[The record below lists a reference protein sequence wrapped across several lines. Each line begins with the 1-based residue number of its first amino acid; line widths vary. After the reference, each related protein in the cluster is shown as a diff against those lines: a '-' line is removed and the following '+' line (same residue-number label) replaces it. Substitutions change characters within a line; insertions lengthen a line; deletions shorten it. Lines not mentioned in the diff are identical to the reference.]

1 MQILVVED
9 DNRISNFLIKG
20 LEEFGYLVTLCKNAE
35 DVLSNYLHVDWDLII
50 LDVMLEGVDGIQL
63 LQTLRYKKVY
73 TPILMLSAL
82 NSVQDKVAALDYGA
96 DDYLTKPFHFDE
108 LLSRIKALTRRQH
121 YQQQESP
128 KAELDFGALHINLE
142 QYKVTLGD
150 HVIELSPR
158 EYKLLIYLVENIDK
172 TVGRIQILNAVWG
185 ITFDNHT
192 NVVDVYISYLR
203 NKIEKDGHK
212 YIYTVKGVGYMF
224 KAQ

>member
-9 DNRISNFLIKG
+9 DNRISNFLVKG
-20 LEEFGYLVTLCKNAE
+20 LEECGYLVTLCKNAE
-35 DVLSNYLHVDWDLII
+35 DVLKLYINIEWDLII
-50 LDVMLEGVDGIQL
+50 LDIMLADMDGVQL

-82 NSVQDKVAALDYGA
+82 NSVQDRVSALDYGA

-108 LLSRIKALTRRQH
+108 LLSRIRALTRRRQ
-121 YQQQESP
+121 YEQLETP
-128 KAELDFGALHINLE
+128 KAELQFGHLQINLE

-150 HVIELSPR
+150 QLVELSPR
-158 EYKLLIYLVENIDK
+158 EYKLLIYLVENIHK
-172 TVGRIQILNAVWG
+172 PVTRVQILNAVWG

-203 NKIEKDGHK
+203 GKIEKQDQK
-212 YIYTVKGVGYMF
+212 YIFTVKGVGYMF
-224 KAQ
+224 KG

>member
-35 DVLSNYLHVDWDLII
+35 DVLSNYLQVDWDLII
-50 LDVMLEGVDGIQL
+50 LDIMLEGVDGIQL

-121 YQQQESP
+121 YQQQETP

-150 HVIELSPR
+150 NVVELSPR

-203 NKIEKDGHK
+203 NKIEKDGNK

-224 KAQ
+224 KV